1 MNIFRLLK
9 PKSTVFYLN
18 KSETL
23 RGAVERLRQSGFTAV
38 PVIDDSGEYIGTVSE
53 GDFLWHILQ
62 YNQSLQT
69 ISDEHRIVDIVNEE
83 RNRAVRIDVTMEE
96 LLERVMDQ
104 NFVPVIDDR
113 NTFIGII
120 TRKDIIA
127 YFCGMNV
134 NSHAAASQQL

>member
-134 NSHAAASQQL
+134 SSHATASQQL